1 VSDLARAPQRRRASR
16 CAAKLSLSL
25 ALTGLTLLAL
35 PAPAAEIALGPSW
48 LRTHGDEVIG
58 GALSAT
64 WRGAERLAYIVEA
77 SAHVGDTQGENLRE
91 IALLAGAHL
100 SPWPAKR
107 LRPFVAL
114 KLGVVAARRQVSIF
128 GTAVGRDGVCDGGC
142 PSDFGPS
149 GEAGAGVDLRLTQR
163 IVLRVPE
170 AEYRMS
176 RIAGAW
182 ERGLRVSAS
191 VVARW

>member
-1 VSDLARAPQRRRASR
+1 MLF
-16 CAAKLSLSL
+16 
-25 ALTGLTLLAL
+25 AL
-35 PAPAAEIALGPSW
+35 PAPAAEIGLGPSW

-64 WRGAERLAYIVEA
+64 WRGAERLAWIVEA
-77 SAHVGDTQGENLRE
+77 SAHVGDTQGESLRE
-91 IALLAGAHL
+91 IALLAGPHL
-100 SPWPAKR
+100 SPWPQKR

-114 KLGVVAARRQVSIF
+114 KLGAVAARRQISIF
-128 GTAVGRDGVCDGGC
+128 GTGVGRDGVCDGGC

-149 GEAGAGVDLRLTQR
+149 AEAGAGIDLRLTQR
-163 IVLRVPE
+163 IVLRIPE

-182 ERGLRVSAS
+182 DRGLRVSAS